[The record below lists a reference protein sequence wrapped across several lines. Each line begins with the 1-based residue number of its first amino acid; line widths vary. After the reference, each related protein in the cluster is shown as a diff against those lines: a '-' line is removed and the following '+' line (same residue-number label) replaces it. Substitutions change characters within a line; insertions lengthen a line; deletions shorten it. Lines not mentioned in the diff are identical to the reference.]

1 MNLQTFII
9 KEIDERG
16 YTMLDLAEMA
26 DIKNGNLC
34 RWLQGKGRSIGW
46 NSIRRILLVLNV
58 RFYTDFQ
65 PPPHPSKLTR
75 PDEGARLSFGTPP
88 RRHKTSL

>member
-1 MNLQTFII
+1 
-9 KEIDERG
+9 
-16 YTMLDLAEMA
+16 
-26 DIKNGNLC
+26 
-34 RWLQGKGRSIGW
+34 
-46 NSIRRILLVLNV
+46 V